1 MANAVGSDARQQ
13 RIHDLEVMTKFNQ
26 RAMQYAKGTLVQ
38 FNLKNNSDL
47 NGKVGTIIDQNGMNG
62 RLRVQVH
69 GTTTNQVL
77 QVKKENVLIACYEP
91 TPAEIAKTTGA
102 LAPAEHDPRTDM
114 YSYGDV
120 QWQWSPA
127 STAGF
132 NLPDAA
138 SPESAAMTM
147 DILAADTANPMAQ
160 RVLAMMNQTSDVASL

>member
-47 NGKVGTIIDQNGMNG
+47 NGKVGIIIDQNGVGG

-77 QVKKENVLIACYEP
+77 QVVISRTSGYSDGHPHPLLVLIYQMLHLP
-91 TPAEIAKTTGA
+91 K
-102 LAPAEHDPRTDM
+102 
-114 YSYGDV
+114 V
-120 QWQWSPA
+120 QQ
-127 STAGF
+127 
-132 NLPDAA
+132 
-138 SPESAAMTM
+138 
-147 DILAADTANPMAQ
+147 
-160 RVLAMMNQTSDVASL
+160 